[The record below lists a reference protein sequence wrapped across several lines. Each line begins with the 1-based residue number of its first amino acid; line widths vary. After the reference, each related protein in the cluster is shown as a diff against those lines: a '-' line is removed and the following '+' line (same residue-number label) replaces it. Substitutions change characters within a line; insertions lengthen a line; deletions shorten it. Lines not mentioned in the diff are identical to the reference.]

1 LNKKV
6 FYITLMGDYQKA
18 LDFYNQIPNKNAL
31 TYTNIAMIYYA
42 KKEYKKSL
50 YYHKQSIKHITWI
63 TNPLE
68 KRKNL

>member
-1 LNKKV
+1 
-6 FYITLMGDYQKA
+6 MGDYQKA

-50 YYHKQSIKHITWI
+50 YYHKQSIKHIT
-63 TNPLE
+63 
-68 KRKNL
+68 